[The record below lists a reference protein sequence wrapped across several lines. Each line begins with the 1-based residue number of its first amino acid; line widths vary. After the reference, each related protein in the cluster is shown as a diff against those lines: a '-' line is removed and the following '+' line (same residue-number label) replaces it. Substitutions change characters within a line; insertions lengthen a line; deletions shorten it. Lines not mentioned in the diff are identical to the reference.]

1 MQRKLQFV
9 CVWFIASSKA
19 LSEKCALWFSESLRF
34 NFDEKPF
41 EKFLTTFYICA
52 GFWKPV
58 VYRSVTSYF
67 FCYVMIEHVTYT
79 WQDNPI
85 FLPKVIM
92 PEENVYLTIAIK
104 NSTFVLGKFKC
115 NHCIIARWFI
125 WTKLACGQY
134 VWADQMYPKFSPLA
148 GLGGD
153 QIRRGQEECFQDVKY
168 LNRQHKI
175 YN

>member
-1 MQRKLQFV
+1 MNHGQIGNFRS
-9 CVWFIASSKA
+9 CMSGN
-19 LSEKCALWFSESLRF
+19 CALWFSESLRF

-52 GFWKPV
+52 GFWKPA

-115 NHCIIARWFI
+115 NHCIMAR
-125 WTKLACGQY
+125 
-134 VWADQMYPKFSPLA
+134 
-148 GLGGD
+148 
-153 QIRRGQEECFQDVKY
+153 
-168 LNRQHKI
+168 
-175 YN
+175 